1 MKNKLDTAK
10 VSMNKKDEKYLVN
23 FTNNMNEGIMYYQ
36 DLFDNLKTTF
46 ENTKLGILQELKNKS
61 IALDVIKLEIDSL
74 INHQRALI

>member
-46 ENTKLGILQELKNKS
+46 ENTKLGILQELKKKS